1 MTTAKT
7 QPADLVVEHW
17 PVEDLVPYAK
27 NAKKHTPES
36 TRKLAGVIR
45 ARGHWTAPIVVR
57 GETKEVINGHGR
69 RLAALH
75 LGMKTVPVVVLHGLS
90 DAEAD
95 ALRLSDNQVSNQ
107 DYDTDL
113 LRQGLSALA
122 ESGGID
128 MENLGFDEKELD
140 FLVEDPGEMLDEAFV
155 EDIGEAVEE
164 QKTENDAKA
173 AAIDE
178 APARLAEVFGFS
190 KVSVADGR
198 RVKAFMA
205 RIELETGKKGAE
217 AFMGFLTEFGI

>member
-7 QPADLVVEHW
+7 DPANLVVEHW
-17 PVEDLVPYAK
+17 PVADLVPYAK

-57 GETKEVINGHGR
+57 AETKEVINGHGR

-75 LGMKTVPVVVLHGLS
+75 LGMKTVPVVVLHGLT

-122 ESGGID
+122 ETGGID
-128 MENLGFDEKELD
+128 MDNLGFDEKELD
-140 FLVEDPGEMLDEAFV
+140 FLVEDPGEMLEDAFV

-164 QKTENDAKA
+164 QKTENDAQA
-173 AAIDE
+173 A
-178 APARLAEVFGFS
+178 
-190 KVSVADGR
+190 
-198 RVKAFMA
+198 
-205 RIELETGKKGAE
+205 
-217 AFMGFLTEFGI
+217 

>member
-7 QPADLVVEHW
+7 QPGDLVVEHW

-45 ARGHWTAPIVVR
+45 ARGHWTAPIVVL

-90 DAEAD
+90 DAEAN

-122 ESGGID
+122 ETGGID
-128 MENLGFDEKELD
+128 MDNLGFDEKELD

-155 EDIGEAVEE
+155 EDIGEAVDE
-164 QKTENDAKA
+164 QRAENDAKA
-173 AAIDE
+173 AAVDE

-205 RIELETGKKGAE
+205 RIEMETGKKGAE